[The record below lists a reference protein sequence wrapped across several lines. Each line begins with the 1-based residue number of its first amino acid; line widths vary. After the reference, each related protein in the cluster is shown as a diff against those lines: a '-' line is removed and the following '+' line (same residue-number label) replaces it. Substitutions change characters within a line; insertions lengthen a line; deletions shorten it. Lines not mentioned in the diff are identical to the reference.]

1 MLVICSAN
9 ATTINNY
16 SLNGKYQK
24 QLSSQELGRMHQP
37 ASHEAEHPRHN
48 ALYRVQ
54 NQCPHL
60 LRSTVRADTRISYYL
75 RILDY
80 LHDFVI
86 EEEDFREA
94 WLKLGGY

>member
-1 MLVICSAN
+1 MENTKSNYNFKNWGECINQLRTDLNIPVITLC
-9 ATTINNY
+9 
-16 SLNGKYQK
+16 
-24 QLSSQELGRMHQP
+24 
-37 ASHEAEHPRHN
+37 
-48 ALYRVQ
+48 
-54 NQCPHL
+54 L

-86 EEEDFREA
+86 EEEDFRKA